1 MKQDTFS
8 CPLSKQNLPL
18 PRACRFQT
26 KNEVHR
32 IKNNKMK
39 KKFKTWFRVVL
50 TAFLLIFNI
59 LTAFP
64 QKGMT
69 LDEALKVA
77 ESNSPS
83 LKNVRLS
90 LVRSQENLNAQNA
103 ALKSNFSL
111 SVNPIGYN
119 QNRAFNDLI
128 SKWNSTRTTE
138 SFGLFT
144 ISQPIV
150 LTDARVSLVNR
161 FGYKD
166 SYSEYTDLTTK
177 GFSNDLSLNIDQPLF
192 TYNRTKLQLKE
203 LELAL
208 ENAQLN
214 YAIQLLSLEKLVTQ
228 AFYYVYQ
235 QQQALEIASQAFQ
248 NMQQSYEVIKNK
260 VDAGISAREEMF
272 QAELNLATTKS
283 DFENKQVSLEN
294 AKDDFKI
301 LIGMSLFD
309 DLMALPNIS
318 VDTVQIDITFAID
331 QGLANRMEIR
341 QREISIENSEF
352 DLIQTKALNEFKGSL
367 GLSVGLFGDNENFGN
382 VYDNPT
388 DNESV
393 SFSLTIPLWDWG
405 ERKSRIKATEASI
418 ETEYINLEDE
428 KNNITLDI
436 RKVYRNLL
444 NLQNQIGIARQN
456 VTNAQLTYDLNLEK
470 YKNGD
475 LTGMDLN
482 IYQNQLSEK
491 QLSYTNSLISYKME
505 LLNLKIQTLY
515 DFEKKLPVSPVM
527 TLNK

>member
-1 MKQDTFS
+1 
-8 CPLSKQNLPL
+8 
-18 PRACRFQT
+18 
-26 KNEVHR
+26 
-32 IKNNKMK
+32 MK
-39 KKFKTWFRVVL
+39 KSFKPGYRIVL
-50 TAFLLIFNI
+50 SFYLLIFNI

-64 QKGMT
+64 QKG
-69 LDEALKVA
+69 LVLQEALQIA
-77 ESNSPS
+77 EANSPS
-83 LKNVRLS
+83 MKKVRLS

-111 SVNPIGYN
+111 SVNPIGYS

-177 GFSNDLSLNIDQPLF
+177 GFSNELSLNLDQPLF
-192 TYNRTKLQLKE
+192 TYNRTKLQLRE
-203 LELAL
+203 LVLAL

-214 YAIQLLSLEKLVTQ
+214 YAIQLLSLEKMVTQ

-235 QQQALEIASQAFQ
+235 QQQSLDITSQAYQ

-260 VDAGISAREEMF
+260 VDAGISARDELF

-283 DFENKQVSLEN
+283 DFENSQVTLEN
-294 AKDDFKI
+294 AKDDFKL
-301 LIGMSLFD
+301 LIGVNLFD
-309 DLMALPNIS
+309 DLMVLPNIL
-318 VDTVQIDITFAID
+318 VDTVQIDIAFAID
-331 QGLANRMEIR
+331 QGLANRMELR
-341 QREISIENSEF
+341 QREISIESTEF

-367 GLSVGLFGDNENFGN
+367 GLSVGLFGDNEKFGN
-382 VYDNPT
+382 VYQNPT

-393 SFSLTIPLWDWG
+393 SLSFTIPLWDWG

-418 ETEYINLEDE
+418 ETENISLEED

-444 NLQNQIGIARQN
+444 NLQNQIGIAKQN

-491 QLSYTNSLISYKME
+491 QLSYTNSLISYKLE

-515 DFEKKLPVSPVM
+515 DFEKKEPVSPVM
-527 TLNK
+527 TLDK